1 MTAIL
6 RRSLFGLAVLLA
18 VGGCKGNQRT
28 ELVVE
33 VGSNLAVP
41 GELDKIDLAV
51 TANGQTQHTPY
62 SLVSDYALP
71 LYVGIV
77 EATAGAGS
85 IEIVATG
92 YLSGSPIVNETAVL
106 NFVEGQSM
114 LLKLFLAAECR
125 DNPCTD
131 PRKTCTTGGTCV
143 DVART
148 PSDLTPYKPGAAGSA
163 GGNSGSGGLSSGGG
177 NSGSGGGSTSSGLGG
192 SDAGVP
198 DAPDAQPD
206 VPIGG
211 TAGAGGIGGAG
222 GANGGTGGVPRPGG
236 ATSSGGA
243 TNLPDA
249 GADLSTGTPDA
260 TTASG
265 QTVALFHFDGTQG
278 STNLV
283 DSSGWAHTAT
293 IFGNPIITT
302 SQSKFG
308 GASLYVNGVG
318 SDHKNYVLADSIAKE
333 FTFSGDFTIDFWLYV
348 VSYTNS
354 WGSFV
359 AVGNSLPT
367 ALDWAG
373 SCSGSA
379 TQLVVTASW
388 ESSGSNWCCLGA
400 TPCAGPPLNSWH
412 HVAITRSG
420 SKTRE
425 FVDGQAFPSAWD
437 ESIMTPIAGGSYLV
451 ISGAPCETPGAGD
464 NGDFNGYIDEL
475 RVVNG
480 VAVWTSNFTP
490 PTAPYTA
497 TNAFP
502 VDAAAPDLLPAT
514 PDSSGAGGS
523 GGAASGGVTSGGGS
537 TTTGG
542 TTASAGASGGGTL
555 SGGTPPSCNGLGA
568 TCGPSGNDDCCT
580 SLLVPGGTFYRSYDG
595 VDFTDKSYPATVND
609 FYLDKYEITVGRF
622 RQFVNAGMGTQL
634 SPPAAGAGANPAI
647 MGSGWDSTWNT
658 NLSLNTA
665 SLEAAISCGA
675 PGGTAFQTWT
685 NTAGRNESMPV
696 NCVDWYTAFAFCA
709 WDGGRLATEAEW
721 NYAAAGGSEQR
732 YYPWSSPPT
741 STTIDDSY
749 AVYNCDGSCI
759 PLNVGSKSP
768 KGDGK
773 WGQTDLAGNVWEWT
787 LDWYASP
794 YLMPCTNCADI
805 TEASASNR
813 VVRGGDFNGP
823 ALNLRSANRLIN
835 YVQSDSY
842 DFIGARCARTSQ

>member
-6 RRSLFGLAVLLA
+6 RRSLLGLAVLLA
-18 VGGCKGNQRT
+18 VGSCKGNQRT

-33 VGSNLAVP
+33 VGSNLVVP

-62 SLVSDYALP
+62 SLVSDYTLP

-106 NFVEGQSM
+106 SFVEGQSM

-131 PRKTCTTGGTCV
+131 PTKTCTTGGTCV

-177 NSGSGGGSTSSGLGG
+177 NSGGGGGGSTSSGLGG
-192 SDAGVP
+192 SGGSDAGVP
-198 DAPDAQPD
+198 DASDAQPD

-211 TAGAGGIGGAG
+211 AGGVGGIGGAG

-249 GADLSTGTPDA
+249 GTDLSTGTPDA

-373 SCSGSA
+373 TCSGSA

-464 NGDFNGYIDEL
+464 NGDMNGYIDEL

-497 TNAFP
+497 TNVFP
-502 VDAAAPDLLPAT
+502 VDAGAPDLPTGT
-514 PDSSGAGGS
+514 PDVRVAVVDGTGTMAPDSGADVATDSGWIVAADAGS
-523 GGAASGGVTSGGGS
+523 VLTSGATVVGAQIATISAIGEWTFYGVTGDEVVINAVTTSGKLDP
-537 TTTGG
+537 TIYLYPP
-542 TTASAGASGGGTL
+542 GGGTSVATAGAPYESPTSTPQLVYQLAATGTYSIVIEDHSLTNTGNYNITLLQIPGTGGSISSGQTL
-555 SGGTPPSCNGLGA
+555 SESIVAASAMEAFQFAGNTGDEVTINAVTTSGSLFPSIYLYPPGGGTSVATAGA
-568 TCGPSGNDDCCT
+568 PYESPT
-580 SLLVPGGTFYRSYDG
+580 SNP
-595 VDFTDKSYPATVND
+595 
-609 FYLDKYEITVGRF
+609 
-622 RQFVNAGMGTQL
+622 QFVYQLAATGTYSIVIEDHSL
-634 SPPAAGAGANPAI
+634 
-647 MGSGWDSTWNT
+647 TNT
-658 NLSLNTA
+658 GNYNLSL
-665 SLEAAISCGA
+665 L
-675 PGGTAFQTWT
+675 
-685 NTAGRNESMPV
+685 
-696 NCVDWYTAFAFCA
+696 D
-709 WDGGRLATEAEW
+709 
-721 NYAAAGGSEQR
+721 
-732 YYPWSSPPT
+732 
-741 STTIDDSY
+741 
-749 AVYNCDGSCI
+749 I
-759 PLNVGSKSP
+759 P
-768 KGDGK
+768 
-773 WGQTDLAGNVWEWT
+773 
-787 LDWYASP
+787 
-794 YLMPCTNCADI
+794 
-805 TEASASNR
+805 
-813 VVRGGDFNGP
+813 
-823 ALNLRSANRLIN
+823 
-835 YVQSDSY
+835 
-842 DFIGARCARTSQ
+842 